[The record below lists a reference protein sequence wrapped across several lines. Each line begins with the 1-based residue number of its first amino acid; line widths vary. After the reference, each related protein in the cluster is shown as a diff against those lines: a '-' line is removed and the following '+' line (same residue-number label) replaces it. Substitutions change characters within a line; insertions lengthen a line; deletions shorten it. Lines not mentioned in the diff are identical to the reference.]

1 MADIDRLQIQINA
14 DAANAADGIN
24 ALASALYK
32 SGRAAGTAFNELTDV
47 AKALR
52 SMKSGLKIPA
62 SYNALPEQVETLFG
76 KLRDIQT
83 PNVDHIVHTFEKV
96 GDAFYNAATFKVD
109 SSFTDGVN
117 RIAAAANSLSS
128 TDFSGFNNMSEAL
141 GNIPENM
148 RVTFGATSGE
158 IEELTSNLNEIKELI
173 AVIGTDFQNA
183 GNTTSRN
190 TMLDATERNTNAM
203 RVFNSV
209 LSEADRFT
217 MENADSWRAHRN
229 EVERALDAYAV
240 FGRQAPES
248 LQRLATEYGILEEEQ
263 SRFSKVLGLA
273 GNSLQAFAN
282 SVVGVAR
289 GSLALLGNSVKAVL
303 TPLTALGSAF
313 SHAVTKAGDFFKSI
327 KRIAMYRAI
336 RTMIKAITDGFA
348 EGIKNLYFYSQEV
361 GTQFAVSMDRAATA
375 ALYLKNSIGAATAPL
390 TNALIPVLE
399 RVVDKVVDVI
409 NVFNEMTAALTNQPT
424 WTKAIKYPV
433 SCQNA
438 AEDATKSAKKLKSTM
453 LGFDELNV
461 IEPNDNSAKNKMEDE
476 LDYLRMFKEAVTDF
490 KLPEKFDALI
500 VPIRLAWDAQGKQT
514 LDALE
519 KAWNNILGLV
529 GSVKKSVAE
538 VWGNGTGQKTLENA
552 LFIVQS
558 IAYTVGNI
566 AERFRVAWDEAGT
579 GTQIIQ
585 NVWDTANNLLGLF
598 GELWADAADWAARLN
613 FTPLLNGIKSV
624 TGAIKNLTSPSS
636 GLYQIVKKTWEKV
649 VLPVGKWLIEKGVPA
664 VLRLTTSL
672 INLAKKIVDVL
683 EPELEWLFDNVLKPI
698 GEWVGDFTINSI
710 SKVTDFIDNLTS
722 FISGDYDF
730 DIVSVLNDQLTDLSN
745 PVAWLTG
752 GTGIGMSLGQGL
764 IDGLKDVL
772 PKAGEAIKNFFTG
785 KKSNGAHWD
794 SDNPWDTG
802 NVAYAGMSDISYLGG
817 SLGNSQKDQEELGLF
832 DSISQSWK
840 NYIDDWGN
848 GFDSIKETWS
858 IGWETLKTDAVTVID
873 TVSGKWN
880 GYKDDWGVGFE
891 EMRKT
896 ASKKWASIKDTLKSG
911 WDTLKTK
918 VSDFSNAWSDYFGQI
933 GQKAYDKWQDIKS
946 TWTSGW
952 AEIVNKVVGF
962 KDDVFGKISQL
973 KNDVVRKFSDL
984 KDEAFKKWEELK
996 SNLTLDSIVKGIEK
1010 VAETIK
1016 NTIKGIWDDGKGGG
1030 LKHWNIS
1037 ELIAGLFDN
1046 IGDFIKWGDIKN
1058 KFLENIEGILNFFV
1072 EGFNKLIDLMPDF
1085 IKESKGIASSFKIPK
1100 ISLGRYESGG
1110 IPATGEVFIA
1120 RESGAEMVGRIGNRT
1135 AVANNAQITDAVA
1148 SAVYGAFTK
1157 AFRESGGSGEQNV
1170 NVYLDSKQITASV
1183 EQTQQSKG
1191 RPLFSGG
1198 VYI

>member
-1 MADIDRLQIQINA
+1 MADIDNLQIRINA

-24 ALASALYK
+24 SLASALYK
-32 SGRAAGTAFNELTDV
+32 SGRAAATAYNELNDV

-52 SMKSGLKIPA
+52 SMKSGLKIPE

-76 KLRDIQT
+76 RLRDIQT
-83 PNVDHIVHTFEKV
+83 PNVDHIAKTFEKV

-117 RIAAAANSLSS
+117 RIVAAANSLSG
-128 TDFSGFNNMSEAL
+128 TDFSGFESMSEAL
-141 GNIPENM
+141 GKIPDNM

-158 IEELTSNLNEIKELI
+158 IDELVTNLNDIKERI
-173 AVIGTDFQNA
+173 ADIGADFQNA
-183 GNTTSRN
+183 GGGRN
-190 TMLDATERNTNAM
+190 VMHEATERNTDAM
-203 RVFNSV
+203 RTFNSV

-217 MENADSWRAHRN
+217 IENADSWRAHQR
-229 EVERALDAYAV
+229 EVERALDAYET

-248 LQRLATEYGILEEEQ
+248 LQQLAVQYGVLDQQQ
-263 SRFSKVLGLA
+263 SAYVGLLNDAQAAMRSYA
-273 GNSLQAFAN
+273 GTIADL
-282 SVVGVAR
+282 AR
-289 GSLALLGNSVKAVL
+289 GSFSMLKNGIKAVL
-303 TPLTALGSAF
+303 SPLSMMGNAF
-313 SHAVTKAGDFFKSI
+313 SAAVTKADMFFKSI

-348 EGIKNLYFYSQEV
+348 EGRKNLYFYSQEV
-361 GTQFAVSMDRAATA
+361 GTEFAVSMDKAATA
-375 ALYLKNSIGAATAPL
+375 ALYLKNAIGAATAPL
-390 TNALIPVLE
+390 TNAFIPVLE

-433 SCQNA
+433 AWQNA
-438 AEDATKSAKKLKSTM
+438 ADDATKSAKKLKSTM

-461 IEPNDNSAKNKMEDE
+461 IEPNDNSAKNKMADE

-519 KAWNNILGLV
+519 RTWNNILGLV

-538 VWGNGTGQKTLENA
+538 VWGNGTGQKTLENV
-552 LFIVQS
+552 LIIVQG
-558 IAYTVGNI
+558 IANTVGNL
-566 AERFRVAWDEAGT
+566 AERFRIAWDEGKT
-579 GTQIIQ
+579 GTKIIQ
-585 NVWDTANNLLGLF
+585 NIWDSANNLLGLF
-598 GELWADAADWAARLN
+598 GDLWTAAADWASKLN
-613 FTPLLNGIKSV
+613 FTPLLKGFESV

-672 INLAKKIVDVL
+672 INLAKTVGDKIEPKL
-683 EPELEWLFDNVLKPI
+683 EKLFNNVLKPI
-698 GEWVGDFTINSI
+698 GEWVGNFTINSM
-710 SKVTDFIDNLTS
+710 SKVTDFIDNLTTL
-722 FISGDYDF
+722 ISGDYDF
-730 DIVSVLNDQLTDLSN
+730 DLVSELNDQLTDLSN
-745 PVAWLTG
+745 PIVWLNG
-752 GTGIGMSLGQGL
+752 GTSIGASLGQGL
-764 IDGLKDVL
+764 ADGLKDIL
-772 PKAGEAIKNFFTG
+772 PKAGEAIKNFFTV
-785 KKSNGAHWD
+785 NPD
-794 SDNPWDTG
+794 SVLPNNSDELTPQGVDFWTEFQDNFNVGMDDFIKNWESGWATIDTSIQG
-802 NVAYAGMSDISYLGG
+802 TM
-817 SLGNSQKDQEELGLF
+817 
-832 DSISQSWK
+832 DSFAENWQS
-840 NYIDDWGN
+840 
-848 GFDSIKETWS
+848 
-858 IGWETLKTDAVTVID
+858 GWETIKTDASSAID
-873 TVSGKWN
+873 TVSDKWN
-880 GYKDDWGVGFE
+880 GYKDDWGNGFE
-891 EMRKT
+891 EIRKT
-896 ASKKWASIKDTLKSG
+896 ASKKWTSIKTDLKSG
-911 WDTLKTK
+911 WDGLKNKIT
-918 VSDFSNAWSDYFGQI
+918 DFKDYWFDYFGQI

-952 AEIVNKVVGF
+952 AEIVNKVIGF

-973 KNDVVRKFSDL
+973 KDDVVKKFSDL
-984 KDEAFKKWEELK
+984 KDEAFKKWDELK
-996 SNLTLDSIVKGIEK
+996 KNLTLDSIVKGIEK

-1016 NTIKGIWDDGKGGG
+1016 DTIKGIWDDGKGGG
-1030 LKHWNIS
+1030 LKHWKIS
-1037 ELIAGLFDN
+1037 ELIAGLFDD
-1046 IGDFIKWGDIKN
+1046 IGDLIKWGDIKN

-1085 IKESKGIASSFKIPK
+1085 IKESKGLASSFKIPK

-1110 IPATGEVFIA
+1110 IPAVGEVFIA

-1170 NVYLDSKQITASV
+1170 NVYLDGRQITASV
-1183 EQTQQSKG
+1183 EQTQQTKG